1 MNYKNIFIGNFIDRP
16 NRFIANVEINGNIER
31 VHVKNTGRCKEIL
44 LPGSQVFLTKSD
56 NVDRKTQFDL
66 IAVSKERKKNDNLI
80 INIDSQAPND
90 VVSEWLL
97 TNVGRNFIKNIAREN
112 KEKNNNGKNN
122 ANNIHKTQLV
132 EIISVR
138 REVTFGKSRL
148 DFAIDLNIDGEQKIL
163 YIEVKGVTLEKNGI
177 AYFPDAPTERGIK
190 HILELEK
197 IAKTGNLACV
207 LFVIQMKGTSEFRP
221 NDETHMEFGMSLRS
235 ASINNV
241 QIKAVDCVVSP
252 DSLHIDE
259 AVKVV
264 L

>member
-1 MNYKNIFIGNFIDRP
+1 MNYKNVYVGGFIDRP

-66 IAVSKERKKNDNLI
+66 IAVSKERKKGENLI

-90 VVSEWLL
+90 VASEWFI
-97 TNVGRNFIKNIAREN
+97 TNDGRNFIKKVVMEN
-112 KEKNNNGKNN
+112 MGKNSNSDKNN
-122 ANNIHKTQLV
+122 IFEQI

-148 DFAIDLNIDGEQKIL
+148 DFAIDLNIDGERKIL

-190 HILELEK
+190 HVLELEK
-197 IAKTGNLACV
+197 IAKTGNFACV
-207 LFVIQMKGTSEFRP
+207 LFVIQMKGILEFRP
-221 NDETHMEFGMSLRS
+221 NDETHMEFGMSLRN
-235 ASINNV
+235 AAKNNV

-252 DSLHIDE
+252 NSLHIDE
-259 AVKVV
+259 PVKVV